1 LQVRRQQRWW
11 TADIVAGTP
20 SPPSLRASRSMRF
33 CAAQTYASAYTGHAR
48 INRMLFIA
56 DNAPTTQMQLE
67 ALKIAAE
74 EARQVWRA
82 PTSSVRPT
90 TVAMRL
96 AISAEKCGVR
106 TQMCLRVRV
115 ALRCG
120 MLTETFGRH
129 PQSEDTG
136 RYLAIMD
143 RINGRMRLSTD
154 RSGRRR

>member
-1 LQVRRQQRWW
+1 
-11 TADIVAGTP
+11 
-20 SPPSLRASRSMRF
+20 
-33 CAAQTYASAYTGHAR
+33 
-48 INRMLFIA
+48 MLFIA

-96 AISAEKCGVR
+96 AFYQAEKRGVR
-106 TQMCLRVRV
+106 TQMCLRVRL
-115 ALRCG
+115 ALCCG
-120 MLTETFGRH
+120 MLTEVFGWH

-154 RSGRRR
+154 RSGRCR